1 MSLAAIQDN
10 LVKTSL
16 VQHTQTRGEDVA
28 RGQEIAQALAQR
40 ERNRQ
45 EDQVVI
51 STHQTEQERI
61 RADEE
66 RKKEERRKKRKQE
79 EEENVEEAAEQA
91 ADAPADPA
99 ETGTRVM
106 MRRINIVI

>member
-16 VQHTQTRGEDVA
+16 VQQTQARGEDVA
-28 RGQEIAQALAQR
+28 RTQDVAQILSQK
-40 ERNRQ
+40 EHDRQ

-51 STHQTEQERI
+51 STRHAEQEGVRPD
-61 RADEE
+61 A
-66 RKKEERRKKRKQE
+66 ERRKDERRRKRRDGEKPEDGE
-79 EEENVEEAAEQA
+79 EEG
-91 ADAPADPA
+91 ADDAAPAA
-99 ETGTRVM
+99 RAA